1 MTILTSRLKFK
12 NKKFSE
18 VAATVYNE
26 YNGILFGIELEVA
39 GQIIIRLNP
48 GNYTIPD
55 SLNNKIFVYI
65 ICEDKKVADQ
75 VTTYDMTNEEI
86 ALLNQQMSLRS
97 QKNEHKNNKDDYY
110 EIQTEDE
117 TLTNDSDIM
126 GQDNGGI
133 EDNDLLETDYYLSKE
148 PANLMQVTMISIQD
162 DPRVTNHI
170 VVCGIHPS
178 IYYFLLPLRA
188 RYLKEYQY
196 IVVLSPDPPSNE
208 IWECICRFPRI
219 IYIKGSPLNSE
230 DLLRANINFADKA
243 VVLGHDTSKDKDDI
257 LNDEMLDAE
266 SIFIYKAIK
275 KCNKSIQIMIE
286 LGIIHIMLY
295 LLSYH

>member
-1 MTILTSRLKFK
+1 MFILKFK
-12 NKKFSE
+12 KIPFI
-18 VAATVYNE
+18 YN
-26 YNGILFGIELEVA
+26 
-39 GQIIIRLNP
+39 
-48 GNYTIPD
+48 D
-55 SLNNKIFVYI
+55 
-65 ICEDKKVADQ
+65 
-75 VTTYDMTNEEI
+75 
-86 ALLNQQMSLRS
+86 
-97 QKNEHKNNKDDYY
+97 NKDDYY
-110 EIQTEDE
+110 EIQTDDE
-117 TLTNDSDIM
+117 ILTNDSDII
-126 GQDNGGI
+126 GQDNGGV

-188 RYLKEYQY
+188 RYLKEYQH

-219 IYIKGSPLNSE
+219 IYIKGSPLNNE

-266 SIFIYKAIK
+266 SIFIYKAI
-275 KCNKSIQIMIE
+275 IQI
-286 LGIIHIMLY
+286 
-295 LLSYH
+295 

>member
-1 MTILTSRLKFK
+1 M
-12 NKKFSE
+12 
-18 VAATVYNE
+18 
-26 YNGILFGIELEVA
+26 
-39 GQIIIRLNP
+39 NP
-48 GNYTIPD
+48 GNYIIPD

-75 VTTYDMTNEEI
+75 VTTYDMTTEE
-86 ALLNQQMSLRS
+86 LLLIHQQLTIRC
-97 QKNEHKNNKDDYY
+97 QKGENKDFKEDYF
-110 EIQTEDE
+110 ETGTEDDI
-117 TLTNDSDIM
+117 LPNDSDM
-126 GQDNGGI
+126 MSQGYDGV

-148 PANLMQVTMISIQD
+148 PVNLMQVTMISIQD
-162 DPRVTNHI
+162 DIRVTNHI
-170 VVCGIHPS
+170 VLCGIHPS

-196 IVVLSPDPPSNE
+196 VVVLSPEPPSNE

-243 VVLGHDTSKDKDDI
+243 VVLGHDTSKDREDI

-275 KCNKSIQIMIE
+275 KCNKNVQIMIE
-286 LGIIHIMLY
+286 LGIF
-295 LLSYH
+295 